1 MDEAVGCVGAL
12 AVARAF
18 AFDPADFTV
27 WRRPRRVDGLHDV
40 RPDPLC
46 ILERLG
52 EDADLNARAPRTL
65 VALQMLRSRVAD
77 YVQPDVGQGSAL
89 RNDAPID
96 ARRDDGVDR
105 TVRDQPVTERGRSE
119 EHSSEL
125 KSLMRIS
132 YDGSSW

>member
-12 AVARAF
+12 AFARAF

-52 EDADLNARAPRTL
+52 EDADLNARAQRTL
-65 VALQMLRSRVAD
+65 VALQMLRSR
-77 YVQPDVGQGSAL
+77 
-89 RNDAPID
+89 
-96 ARRDDGVDR
+96 
-105 TVRDQPVTERGRSE
+105 SE
-119 EHSSEL
+119 EHTSEL
-125 KSLMRIS
+125 QSLMRIS
-132 YDGSSW
+132 YAVFCLKKKISLQS

>member
-12 AVARAF
+12 AFARAF

-77 YVQPDVGQGSAL
+77 YVQTEVGQGGAL
-89 RNDAPID
+89 
-96 ARRDDGVDR
+96 
-105 TVRDQPVTERGRSE
+105 RSE
-119 EHSSEL
+119 ERRVGKECVSTCRSRWSPEH
-125 KSLMRIS
+125 
-132 YDGSSW
+132 

>member
-12 AVARAF
+12 AFARAF

-65 VALQMLRSRVAD
+65 VALQMLRSR
-77 YVQPDVGQGSAL
+77 
-89 RNDAPID
+89 
-96 ARRDDGVDR
+96 
-105 TVRDQPVTERGRSE
+105 RSE
-119 EHSSEL
+119 EHTSEL
-125 KSLMRIS
+125 QSLMRIS
-132 YDGSSW
+132 YAVFCLKKKTETNMQLTSDTKN

>member
-1 MDEAVGCVGAL
+1 MIRRPPRSTRTDTL
-12 AVARAF
+12 FPYTTLFRS
-18 AFDPADFTV
+18 FDPADFTV

-89 RNDAPID
+89 RNE
-96 ARRDDGVDR
+96 DR
-105 TVRDQPVTERGRSE
+105 KSTRLN
-119 EHSSEL
+119 SSH
-125 KSLMRIS
+125 
-132 YDGSSW
+132 